1 MNIINPYRFA
11 AAGTA
16 FDGFGNASRSFDGVN
31 DYIDLG
37 DSDDFTFSNGSN
49 DTPFSACAWVKAV
62 DWSSFF
68 IWSKYTNNSS
78 LKEWY
83 LGTTS
88 GDLLYFQLND
98 GNGSVRIGRSCSG
111 ALTSYQNAW
120 VHIAATYDGSGS
132 STGINIYL
140 TEFGGTTTAID
151 TTDYNNGSYVTM
163 DNTTE
168 PLWIGR
174 LGSAEAN
181 GKIADARLYS
191 KELSSAEV
199 QDLADGVHVTDSL
212 LGWWLDDDDD
222 VLDNAGTNDGQDF
235 GTTYDA
241 DGPAD

>member
-11 AAGTA
+11 GAAA
-16 FDGFGNASRSFDGVN
+16 FDGFGNASRSFDGIN

-62 DWSSFF
+62 DWSNFCIF
-68 IWSKYTNNSS
+68 SKYTNASS

-83 LGTTS
+83 LYTS
-88 GDLLYFQLND
+88 AADVLYFQCND
-98 GNGSVRIGRSCSG
+98 GNGSVRIGRISSS
-111 ALTSYQNAW
+111 LTSYENAW
-120 VHIAATYDGSGS
+120 IHIAATYDGSGT
-132 STGINIYL
+132 STGMNIYL
-140 TEFGGTTTAID
+140 TEVGGTTTAID
-151 TTDYNNGSYVTM
+151 TTDFNNGGYVTM

-191 KELSSAEV
+191 KELSSSEV

-212 LGWWLDDDDD
+212 IGWWLDDDDD
-222 VLDNAGTNDGQDF
+222 VLDNAGTNDGTNN